1 MSNRGAVAI
10 NAFAAVMVS
19 DSLTDA
25 GYVLDS
31 LSQVH
36 SGDSSMHIVCP
47 HCTTSYAV
55 DPANFGAA
63 GRKVRC
69 VRCQEIW
76 LAVPQ
81 ELVSA
86 AASWPEIEDNRPQSG
101 FGSQDR
107 AGADWREDNAPHVES
122 PSISAGWPEPD
133 TPQPAAE
140 ADGNWTT
147 LARQEAMT
155 ETAPAKASRF
165 RKLGTSL
172 APFLT
177 SATWSTALPRVLN
190 LPTVCVALSA
200 MVFSLMVWRADVV
213 RAMPQTAAFFKM
225 IGMGVNLRG
234 LAFEDLKISTETVN
248 DKPVLLIEGA
258 IVDITR
264 KPVEIPRLRFI
275 VRDAKGADIY
285 AWNAVLEQP
294 VLNPGEKAWFKTRL
308 ASPPAEGR
316 EIAVRF
322 FHKLDIGSG
331 GT

>member
-1 MSNRGAVAI
+1 
-10 NAFAAVMVS
+10 
-19 DSLTDA
+19 
-25 GYVLDS
+25 
-31 LSQVH
+31 
-36 SGDSSMHIVCP
+36 MHIVCP

-69 VRCQEIW
+69 ARCQEVW
-76 LAVPQ
+76 LAIPQ

-86 AASWPEIEDNRPQSG
+86 DIQDHRPQAG
-101 FGSQDR
+101 FGSQDS
-107 AGADWREDNAPHVES
+107 AANDWREDIAPHVES
-122 PSISAGWPEPD
+122 PSISADWPEPE
-133 TPQPAAE
+133 TGQHAAE
-140 ADGNWTT
+140 DDGNWAT
-147 LARQEAMT
+147 LAQQEAIT
-155 ETAPAKASRF
+155 EAAPAKASRF
-165 RKLGTSL
+165 RKLGASVV
-172 APFLT
+172 PFLN
-177 SATWSTALPRVLN
+177 SGAWSKALPRAFN
-190 LPTVCVALSA
+190 LSTICVALGA
-200 MVFSLMVWRADVV
+200 MVFSLLVWRADVV
-213 RAMPQTAAFFKM
+213 RAMPQTATFFKM

-248 DKPVLLIEGA
+248 NKPVLLIEGA
-258 IVDITR
+258 IVDIAR
-264 KPVEIPRLRFI
+264 KPMEIPRLRFI

-322 FHKLDIGSG
+322 FHKLDIASG

>member
-1 MSNRGAVAI
+1 
-10 NAFAAVMVS
+10 
-19 DSLTDA
+19 
-25 GYVLDS
+25 
-31 LSQVH
+31 
-36 SGDSSMHIVCP
+36 MHIVCP

-55 DPANFGAA
+55 DPANFGSG

-69 VRCQEIW
+69 ARCQEIW

-81 ELVSA
+81 ELVS
-86 AASWPEIEDNRPQSG
+86 SDIEDSRPPSG
-101 FGSQDR
+101 FGSPDS
-107 AGADWREDNAPHVES
+107 AADNWRDEAAPHIES
-122 PSISAGWPEPD
+122 PSISAAWPEPD
-133 TPQPAAE
+133 TAQPVSE
-140 ADGNWTT
+140 ADGTWTT
-147 LARQEAMT
+147 LARQDAMT
-155 ETAPAKASRF
+155 EAAPARASRF
-165 RKLGTSL
+165 GKIKAS
-172 APFLT
+172 AVPFLQFG
-177 SATWSTALPRVLN
+177 TWSNALPRALN
-190 LPTVCVALSA
+190 MSTVAVVLSA
-200 MVFSLMVWRADVV
+200 VVFSLMIWRADVV
-213 RAMPQTAAFFKM
+213 RAMPQTAAFFKLT
-225 IGMGVNLRG
+225 GMGVNLRG

-248 DKPVLLIEGA
+248 NKPVLLIEGA

-322 FHKLDIGSG
+322 FHKLDIASG

>member
-1 MSNRGAVAI
+1 
-10 NAFAAVMVS
+10 
-19 DSLTDA
+19 
-25 GYVLDS
+25 
-31 LSQVH
+31 
-36 SGDSSMHIVCP
+36 MHIVCP

-55 DPANFGAA
+55 DPANFGSS

-69 VRCQEIW
+69 ARCQEVW

-86 AASWPEIEDNRPQSG
+86 DIEDSRPQSR
-101 FGSQDR
+101 FGSPN
-107 AGADWREDNAPHVES
+107 GAADDWRDDTAPHIES
-122 PSISAGWPEPD
+122 PPISAGWPEPD
-133 TPQPAAE
+133 TAQPDGE
-140 ADGNWTT
+140 ADRNWTA
-147 LARQEAMT
+147 LARQDAMIEAV
-155 ETAPAKASRF
+155 PAKASRF
-165 RKLGTSL
+165 STLGAT
-172 APFLT
+172 AVPFLQFE
-177 SATWSTALPRVLN
+177 TWSKALPRALN
-190 LPTVCVALSA
+190 MSTVAVALSA

-213 RAMPQTAAFFKM
+213 RAMPQTAAFFRM
-225 IGMGVNLRG
+225 AGMGVNLRG

-248 DKPVLLIEGA
+248 NKPVLLIEGA

-322 FHKLDIGSG
+322 FHKLDIASG